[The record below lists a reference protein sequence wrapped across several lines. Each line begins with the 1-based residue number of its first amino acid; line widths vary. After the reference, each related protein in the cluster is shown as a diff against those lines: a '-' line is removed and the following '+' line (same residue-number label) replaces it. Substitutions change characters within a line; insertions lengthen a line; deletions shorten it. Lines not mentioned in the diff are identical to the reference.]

1 MICPILEN
9 GQVKLKCF
17 MGKKE
22 NPLYIFGY
30 TYTYEI
36 NLNILLKFLQANSY
50 GQAYNGLIKYRQD
63 RVGFD
68 NTPNKEKGL
77 FTKKDVLH
85 TMVQGKTK
93 LLLDITTLLQGRH
106 QLVTNMEQ
114 LTERKRKKQLEREF
128 DVFYNY

>member
-1 MICPILEN
+1 
-9 GQVKLKCF
+9 
-17 MGKKE
+17 MG
-22 NPLYIFGY
+22 I
-30 TYTYEI
+30 
-36 NLNILLKFLQANSY
+36 
-50 GQAYNGLIKYRQD
+50 
-63 RVGFD
+63 
-68 NTPNKEKGL
+68 

-93 LLLDITTLLQGRH
+93 LLLNILTLLQGRH